1 LPYLALAFVFILLDR
16 WTKALVLERIGLYE
30 SMPVIDGFFDITYVQ
45 NNGVAFGILNSSGSA
60 AQTAAISLFVA
71 AAVVAVVVY
80 SVRSS
85 AEARI
90 LQTALG
96 LILGGALGNLY
107 DRVCFGY
114 VVDFL
119 EFHWGQ
125 YRWPTFNI
133 ADSAISVGVF
143 FLAVEILRHENPRRA
158 AG

>member
-1 LPYLALAFVFILLDR
+1 MIPENRIPTHPGV
-16 WTKALVLERIGLYE
+16 VLEEEFLAPMGL
-30 SMPVIDGFFDITYVQ
+30 TQ
-45 NNGVAFGILNSSGSA
+45 
-60 AQTAAISLFVA
+60 
-71 AAVVAVVVY
+71 
-80 SVRSS
+80 
-85 AEARI
+85 
-90 LQTALG
+90 
-96 LILGGALGNLY
+96 GGALGNLY

-119 EFHWGQ
+119 EVHWGQ